1 MFQECI
7 IDEAAILKNINDTDN
22 LIVSAKVILT
32 GSNRLVNNPWYP
44 RFFVERYLYD
54 LFLLMN
60 LSTPGTGDFLNII
73 FMNNGGEEDERL
85 NLSSYFFEQY
95 LYRSCTKRAIG
106 NCTIPFMEVLEWYK
120 GLGIGI
126 KQKSDKKIEKALFSV
141 LSISKSELSV
151 ATVIWIFH
159 ALEAI
164 YGTRVGESFTNL
176 IGRISL
182 LLELSEEN
190 KKNVKKKLRE
200 LYDIRS
206 SFVHGGYQVL
216 HPLINEAIDKKLE
229 DDQWKLICLC
239 QDGIEIIIESLQK
252 MISRGWHELVVTENL
267 YGLPATKKV

>member
-7 IDEAAILKNINDTDN
+7 IDEAAILKNINDKND
-22 LIVSAKVILT
+22 LIVSAKVIFN
-32 GSNRLVNNPWYP
+32 GSNRLINNRWYP

-54 LFLLMN
+54 LFLLIN
-60 LSTPGTGDFLNII
+60 LSTPGACDFLNIR
-73 FMNNGGEEDERL
+73 FMNGGAEDDERL

-95 LYRSCTKRAIG
+95 LYQSYTKRAVG
-106 NCTIPFMEVLEWYK
+106 NGTIPFMKVLEWYK

-164 YGTRVGESFTNL
+164 YGTRVGEGFTNL

-216 HPLINEAIDKKLE
+216 HPLINETIDKKLE

-239 QDGIEIIIESLQK
+239 QDGIEIIIESIQK
-252 MISRGWHELVVTENL
+252 IISRGWHELVVTENL
-267 YGLPATKKV
+267 YGLPATEKV